1 MPFRYPLQTVLHFR
15 QSLEHQQELRLR
27 AANQQVGKVRHLI
40 TQMEL
45 ASRES
50 RALQLRRLE
59 TGLSSAEIRFQMS
72 CEAVVEQHHA
82 SLEREL
88 VRLEKLRDEQLAI
101 YQRLRRDHETLKG
114 LRDQQLGLYQK
125 EAARSEQRRMDDLFL
140 LRQQY
145 ARRG

>member
-1 MPFRYPLQTVLHFR
+1 MPFHFPLQTVLHFR

-27 AANQQVGKVRHLI
+27 VANQQVGKMRHLI
-40 TQMEL
+40 AQVEL

-59 TGLSSAEIRFQMS
+59 LGTSAAELRFQLS
-72 CEAVVEQHHA
+72 CEAVVEQHQH
-82 SLEREL
+82 SLEQEL

-101 YQRLRRDHETLKG
+101 YQRLRRDHETLQG
-114 LRDQQLGLYQK
+114 LRDRQLRVYQK
-125 EAARSEQRRMDDLFL
+125 EAARNEQRRMDDLFL

>member
-1 MPFRYPLQTVLHFR
+1 MPFHFPLQTVLHFR

-27 AANQQVGKVRHLI
+27 AANHQVGKMRHLI
-40 TQMEL
+40 TQVEL

-59 TGLSSAEIRFQMS
+59 TGLSAAEIRFELS
-72 CEAVVEQHHA
+72 CEAVVEQRQR
-82 SLEREL
+82 SLEQEL

-101 YQRLRRDHETLKG
+101 YQRLRRDHETLQG
-114 LRDQQLGLYQK
+114 LRDQQLRVYQK
-125 EAARSEQRRMDDLFL
+125 GAARNEQRRLDDLFL

-145 ARRG
+145 VRRG